1 MSRDQLIADLRNAI
15 DSVGAEP
22 SRQGEARKR
31 KRTVTAPSK
40 NAPNGP
46 ESASNDASQALK
58 KIVDLVNVSDR
69 SELSVRERLS
79 QCGFEEAAIEEAV
92 SRAKDYGFID
102 DMRFAEVLIRSRIAQ
117 CKGSAGIERELAKN
131 GIDPSS
137 IEGWPYEYEVD
148 DEVEL
153 DQALSFL
160 DRKPPKSKNLREGAF
175 RKLVQRGFPISVA
188 STAARMWT
196 ERTTGT

>member
-40 NAPNGP
+40 NAPNGS
-46 ESASNDASQALK
+46 ENASNDASQALK

-102 DMRFAEVLIRSRIAQ
+102 DKRFAEVLIRSRIAQ

-137 IEGWPYEYEVD
+137 IEGWPYAYEVD

-153 DQALSFL
+153 DRALSFL
-160 DRKPPKSKNLREGAF
+160 DRKPPKSKNLRESAF

-196 ERTTGT
+196 ERE

>member
-1 MSRDQLIADLRNAI
+1 M
-15 DSVGAEP
+15 
-22 SRQGEARKR
+22 
-31 KRTVTAPSK
+31 
-40 NAPNGP
+40 
-46 ESASNDASQALK
+46 
-58 KIVDLVNVSDR
+58 
-69 SELSVRERLS
+69 
-79 QCGFEEAAIEEAV
+79 

-102 DMRFAEVLIRSRIAQ
+102 DKRFAEVLIRSRIAQ

-137 IEGWPYEYEVD
+137 IEGWPYAYEVD

-153 DQALSFL
+153 DRALSFL

-188 STAARMWT
+188 STAARIWT
-196 ERTTGT
+196 ERE